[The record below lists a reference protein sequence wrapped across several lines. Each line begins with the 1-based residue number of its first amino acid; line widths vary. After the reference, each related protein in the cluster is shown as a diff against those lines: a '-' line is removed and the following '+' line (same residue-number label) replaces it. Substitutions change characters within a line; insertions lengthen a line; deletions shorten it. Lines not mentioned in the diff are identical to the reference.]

1 MNKSILFVENTTS
14 FLVTA
19 IINNLAANQ
28 FICGQAK
35 YSVDDISEVEHSYDC
50 IFINLNNDSPE
61 TTEAVFVY
69 LKDLY
74 LSSHKKVFI
83 MGEAVDIEEL
93 KQKIST
99 DMILDTFIRPINA
112 RTVTERI
119 THTIEAEKVTEDKK
133 QILVVDDSGSFLHAA
148 KQWLEPTYNVTML
161 NSATSAIAYLGTH
174 TPDLIL
180 LDYEMPV
187 CSGPQMLSMLRS
199 DINLADIP
207 VIFLTGNS
215 DKESITK
222 VLSLK
227 PQGYLLKSLP
237 PEKIVESISN
247 FFDAERRKKL
257 LHSNGYL

>member
-1 MNKSILFVENTTS
+1 MNKSILFIENATS

-19 IINNLAANQ
+19 IMNNLSNKH
-28 FICGQAK
+28 FVCGQAK
-35 YSVDDISEVEHSYDC
+35 YSVDDISSVEHSYES
-50 IFINLNNDSPE
+50 FFVNLDSDSSE
-61 TTEAVFVY
+61 ATEAVFVY

-74 LSSHKKVFI
+74 LNSHKKVFI
-83 MGEAVDIEEL
+83 MGESVDIDEL
-93 KQKIST
+93 KVKIGT
-99 DMILDTFIRPINA
+99 DMIMDSFIRPINA

-119 THTIEAEKVTEDKK
+119 DYALKEEETSEAKK
-133 QILVVDDSGSFLHAA
+133 QILVVDDSGSFLHTV
-148 KQWLEPTYNVTML
+148 KEWLEPTFNITMV

-174 TPDLIL
+174 KPDLIL
-180 LDYEMPV
+180 LDYEMPI

-199 DINLADIP
+199 DMTLSEIP

-237 PEKIVESISN
+237 SEKIIESIN
-247 FFDAERRKKL
+247 HFFDAERRNKL
-257 LHSNGYL
+257 LHSNGYI